1 MDSDNA
7 QGTGMEMGIE
17 LGYYRA
23 WKEIDK
29 KRSFV
34 LEHRSTFFNPG
45 SVLEGLNMA
54 AGVIE
59 EMLLKNSCYEEGR
72 T

>member
-1 MDSDNA
+1 MDSDNT
-7 QGTGMEMGIE
+7 QSTGMEMGIE
-17 LGYYRA
+17 LGYFRA

-59 EMLLKNSCYEEGR
+59 ELLLTKKSKEQ
-72 T
+72 